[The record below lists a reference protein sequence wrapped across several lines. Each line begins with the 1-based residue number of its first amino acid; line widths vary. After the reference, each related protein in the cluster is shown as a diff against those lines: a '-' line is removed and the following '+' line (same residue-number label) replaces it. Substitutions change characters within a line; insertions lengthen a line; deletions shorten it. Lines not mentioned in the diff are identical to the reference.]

1 MTEAGQFPQFAKA
14 YSKEAREIRK
24 GLPEAIRAALVDIED
39 ELAEDPKKH
48 SHRTVQLAEDL
59 FIYRHPSPQVE
70 LTCKIDRERQ
80 VLYILHVVAPS
91 LEVAKPVFISYSHRD
106 EAWLNELRKYLKP
119 LEKRESIKIWDDREI
134 KAGQD
139 WREEIRGSLTSAKA
153 AVLLISQD
161 FLASDFINDEEL
173 PQLLAAAES
182 RGVSIFW
189 IAVSSS
195 TVEDTE
201 IAKFQ
206 AVNDP
211 ANPLD
216 ALPPGE
222 QKKQLLHIYRRI
234 KEVVES

>member
-1 MTEAGQFPQFAKA
+1 MSDDLEFPQYAKA

-24 GLPEAIRAALVDIED
+24 SLPENIRAALVEIED
-39 ELAEDPKKH
+39 TLTEDPDGH
-48 SHRTVQLAEDL
+48 SHRTVRLAEDL

-70 LTCKIDRERQ
+70 LTCKLDRDRK
-80 VLYILHVVAPS
+80 VVYVLHVVAPS
-91 LEVAKPVFISYSHRD
+91 LEVAQPVFISYSHED
-106 EAWLNELRKYLKP
+106 EAWLTQLRKFLKP
-119 LEKRESIKIWDDREI
+119 LEKKEAIKIWDDREI
-134 KAGQD
+134 KAGED
-139 WREEIRGSLTSAKA
+139 WREQIRESLTSAKA
-153 AVLLISQD
+153 AVLLISQN

-173 PQLLAAAES
+173 PELLAAAET
-182 RGVSIFW
+182 RGVTIFW

-201 IAKFQ
+201 IARFQ

-222 QKKQLLHIYRRI
+222 QQKQLLQIYRRI
-234 KEVVES
+234 KEVVER